1 MTPPT
6 RLRRA
11 LTWAALLAVLLAVFG
26 LYTRGDFMLDVANQL
41 WGCFWAVSACALPPA
56 ALFMR

>member
-1 MTPPT
+1 MTPPN

-41 WGCFWAVSACALPPA
+41 WGCF
-56 ALFMR
+56 